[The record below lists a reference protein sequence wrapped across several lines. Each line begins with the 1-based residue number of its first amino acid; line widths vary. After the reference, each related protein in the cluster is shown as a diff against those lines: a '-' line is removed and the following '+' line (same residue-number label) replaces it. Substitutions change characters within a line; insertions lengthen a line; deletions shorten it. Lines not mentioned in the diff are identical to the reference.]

1 MEAITAF
8 FVSIYNR
15 ILAIIIS
22 LLVTV
27 PIPAPVYV
35 QPQSDKTLDVKIM
48 SYNVYVMGTGKNSPE
63 NRAERVVKTI
73 RSEMPD
79 SFGLQEADYAWVTR
93 ISEAFPEY
101 AYIGVGRDD
110 GETKGEFSPVF
121 YLKDK
126 YNLID
131 SGTFWLS
138 KTPEKPSRGWDAMMN
153 RICSWAVLEDK
164 ETGKRYAHFN
174 AHMDHIGSIA
184 RKNSAALIVEKA
196 GLVGDIPVVVTGDF
210 NCDEGSKPYNTMLN
224 GGFSDSKKIAKD
236 TMDIGSYHNFGMND
250 VYDGRSPIDYIFVSQ
265 GNVWVESYKV
275 LDQKIDGE
283 YSSDHFPVVSK
294 MTLSYEKLEE
304 QLRVMS
310 YNLRFKEPIKRI
322 KELTAV
328 IADVSPDVIGTQEA
342 TPEWMQYLT
351 MAYEGVYDY
360 IGVGRDNGV
369 DEGEYAA
376 IFYRT
381 DKFNVLDSG
390 TFWLSLTPEVPSVN
404 WDSACYRICTWAV
417 FERKSDG
424 KTFAFLNTHLDHV
437 SEEAQVNQA
446 KIVAEKAKT
455 FDIPVIITGDM
466 NVTPDTSAYSTF
478 TGAGFTDTRV
488 VAPVTDYTPTYNAFE
503 TVTPD
508 MPIID
513 YIFNDGF
520 IAHKFDAYESYASDH
535 FAIWAELEFE
545 KVAQ

>member
-1 MEAITAF
+1 MVAITAF
-8 FVSIYNR
+8 FTSIYNS

-22 LLVTV
+22 LLVSL
-27 PIPAPVYV
+27 PIPSPIYAEPEGE
-35 QPQSDKTLDVKIM
+35 TLDVKIM
-48 SYNVYVMGTGKNSPE
+48 TFNVYVMGTGDRSPE
-63 NRAERVVKTI
+63 NRTELVVETI
-73 RSEMPD
+73 KNEKPD
-79 SFGLQEADYAWVTR
+79 SFGLQEADYDWVTR
-93 ISEAFPEY
+93 ISQAFPEY
-101 AYIGVGRDD
+101 AYVGVGRDD
-110 GETKGEFSPVF
+110 GETAGEFSPVF

-138 KTPEKPSRGWDAMMN
+138 KTPEKPSRGWDAMMK

-174 AHMDHIGSIA
+174 AHMDHIGSSA
-184 RKNSAALIVEKA
+184 RAHSAELIVEKA
-196 GLVGDIPVVVTGDF
+196 ALAGDMPVVITGDF
-210 NCDEGSKPYNTMLN
+210 NCDEGSKPYNTIRS
-224 GGFSDSKKIAKD
+224 GGYSDTKDIAKK
-236 TMDIGSYHNFGMND
+236 TMDIGTYHNFGTND
-250 VYDGRSPIDYIFVSQ
+250 VYDGRSPIDFIFVSS
-265 GNVWVESYKV
+265 GDASVKSYKV
-275 LDQKIDGE
+275 LDEKINGA
-283 YSSDHFPVVSK
+283 YSSDHFAVVSE
-294 MTLSYEKLEE
+294 MSLCYEELEE

-328 IADVSPDVIGTQEA
+328 IADVSPDIIGTQET
-342 TPEWMQYLT
+342 TPEWMQYLN
-351 MAYEGVYDY
+351 MGYEGVYSS
-360 IGVGRDNGV
+360 IGVGRDNGS
-369 DEGEYAA
+369 DEGEYSA

-390 TFWLSLTPEVPSVN
+390 TFWLSLTPEVPSRDWN
-404 WDSACYRICTWAV
+404 SACYRICTWAV

-446 KIVAEKAKT
+446 KIVVEKAKT

-466 NVTPDTSAYSTF
+466 NVTPDSSVYSTY
-478 TGAGFTDTRV
+478 TDAGYTDTRV
-488 VAPVTDYTPTYNAFE
+488 TAPITDYTPTYTGFE

-513 YIFNDGF
+513 YIFMDGF
-520 IAHKFDAYESYASDH
+520 TAHKFDAYESYCSDH
-535 FAIWAELEFE
+535 FAIWTELEFVGE
-545 KVAQ
+545 EA